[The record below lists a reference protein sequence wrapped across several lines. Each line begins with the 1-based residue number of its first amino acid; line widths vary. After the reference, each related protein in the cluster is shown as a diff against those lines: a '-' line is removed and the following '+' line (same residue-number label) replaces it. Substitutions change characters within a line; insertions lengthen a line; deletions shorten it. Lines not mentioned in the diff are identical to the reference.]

1 MSDKNPEVPGQSG
14 AVDTHCHLFL
24 LDSEPSGVVEAAKAA
39 GVDRLIC
46 VGVDPETSRRSLE
59 LADSIEGVFATA
71 GMHPHDASAFD
82 RDAGARIE
90 ELLHD
95 PRVLAVGECGL
106 DFFRMH
112 SPKEDQ
118 ERAFKAQIALSND
131 TGKPLVVHVRDAWP
145 DVLRVLDEGS
155 AERVVIHCFSGDAVI
170 ARECAARGYWVSF
183 AGNIT
188 YPKNE
193 HFRQAAQALDARSHP
208 RRNRQSVPRAADDA
222 RSRQRTGERDDDD
235 RRDRAR
241 SRRASRRHRRSDGEE
256 RARRVRRI
264 AVTNAR
270 KRTGSREN
278 GRVIHRTGVR
288 SQDCSEG

>member
-1 MSDKNPEVPGQSG
+1 MSDRNPEVPGQPG

-24 LDSEPSGVVEAAKAA
+24 LDREPTDVVETAKAA

-82 RDAGARIE
+82 SEAGARIE

-118 ERAFKAQIALSND
+118 ERVFKVHIALSNE

-145 DVLRVLDEGS
+145 DILRVLDEGS
-155 AERVVIHCFSGDAVI
+155 AERVVIHCFSGDADI

-193 HFRQAAQALDARSHP
+193 RFRQAAGSIDLERILVETDSPFLAPQKLRGRDNEPANVLATIAEIARVRGDDVDDVVQATAK
-208 RRNRQSVPRAADDA
+208 NARAAFGDL
-222 RSRQRTGERDDDD
+222 
-235 RRDRAR
+235 
-241 SRRASRRHRRSDGEE
+241 H
-256 RARRVRRI
+256 
-264 AVTNAR
+264 
-270 KRTGSREN
+270 
-278 GRVIHRTGVR
+278 
-288 SQDCSEG
+288 